1 MKIETNAIKVLAR
14 RYLLKNEKGQVVETP
29 SQLFRRVAHAIALV
43 ETKYNQRANVKKT
56 EEQFYKIMSNLEFL
70 PNTPTLMNA
79 GTEIG
84 QLSACFVIP
93 VEDSLQGIF
102 NAVKWTAIIHQGGGG
117 TGFDFS
123 KLRYQGDVVKST
135 DGVASGPVTFMTIFD
150 KTTDVIKQGGR
161 RRGANM
167 GILRVDH
174 PDILEFIACKSKEHF
189 LSNFNISVATTDEFM
204 KAVEKNSEYPLINPR
219 NNQVVGKLNAKKV
232 FDLIVT
238 NAWKTG
244 DPGMIFIDEINR
256 ANPTPKVGKIEATN
270 PCGEQPLL
278 PWESCNLGSINLSK
292 VVSGKKINWNK
303 LRQLVRVGVRFLDNV
318 IDANRYPVQ
327 EIEDITYANRK
338 IGIGV
343 MGFAESLIK
352 MNIPY
357 NSTKALKIGKQ
368 IMKFIEKEGHKTSQQ
383 LGKERDDFPNFQHSI
398 WKTKKKYKHMR
409 NATVTTI
416 APTGTISIIAS
427 CSSGIE
433 PLFAISFVRNVMEGT
448 RLLETNKTFEKISEK
463 KKFFSKDLLM
473 RIAET
478 GSIQKIPDIPK
489 NVKRIFVTALDIS
502 PQWHVKMQAAFQKY
516 TDNAVSKTINLLEN
530 ATLKEVRDAYMLA
543 YKLKCKGITVYRYGS
558 KPNQVLTIGS
568 MKKGFAE
575 KRVIADSEFA
585 GGCEGVVC
593 PH

>member
-1 MKIETNAIKVLAR
+1 MKIEKNAIKVLER

-43 ETKYNQRANVKKT
+43 ETKFNQKVNVKKI

-189 LSNFNISVATTDEFM
+189 LSNFNISVAATDQFM
-204 KAVEKNSEYPLINPR
+204 KAVEKNNEYPLINPR
-219 NNQVVGKLNAKKV
+219 NNQAVGKLNAKKV

-516 TDNAVSKTINLLEN
+516 TDNAVSKTINLPEN

>member
-1 MKIETNAIKVLAR
+1 MKVLER
-14 RYLLKNEKGQVVETP
+14 RYLLKNEKGQVIETP

-43 ETKYNQRANVKKT
+43 ETKYGRRTNVKKT
-56 EEQFYKIMSNLEFL
+56 EEQFYRIMSNLEFL

-189 LSNFNISVATTDEFM
+189 LSNFNISVAVTDEFM

-219 NNQVVGKLNAKKV
+219 NNQAVGKLNAKKV
-232 FDLIVT
+232 FDLIVA

-244 DPGMIFIDEINR
+244 DPGMIFIDQINR
-256 ANPTPKVGKIEATN
+256 ANPTPEVGKIDATN

-292 VVSGKKINWNK
+292 VVSGKKINWDK

-368 IMKFIEKEGHKTSQQ
+368 IMKFIEKEGHKTSEQ
-383 LGKERDDFPNFQHSI
+383 LGKERGDFPNFQHSI

-433 PLFAISFVRNVMEGT
+433 PLFAISFVRNVMEGI
-448 RLLETNKTFEKISEK
+448 RLLETNKSFEKISEK
-463 KKFFSKDLLM
+463 KKFFSKDLLI
-473 RIAET
+473 RIAKT

-516 TDNAVSKTINLLEN
+516 TDNAVSKTINLPEN
-530 ATLKEVRDAYMLA
+530 VTPKEVRDAYVLA

-568 MKKGFAE
+568 MKKGLVE
-575 KRVIADSEFA
+575 RHVVADSEFA